1 MLKLILGI
9 NPSLIRR
16 IRENF
21 WRVNTEYNLPIFVYI
36 SNYKQLIHSRNEIET

>member
-1 MLKLILGI
+1 MQTVIG
-9 NPSLIRR
+9 R

-21 WRVNTEYNLPIFVYI
+21 RRINTEYNLPIFVYI